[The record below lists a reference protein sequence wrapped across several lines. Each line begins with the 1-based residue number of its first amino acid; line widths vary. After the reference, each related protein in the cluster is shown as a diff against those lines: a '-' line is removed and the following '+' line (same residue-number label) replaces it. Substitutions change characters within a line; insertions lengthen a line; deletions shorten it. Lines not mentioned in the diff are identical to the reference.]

1 MSLKKLF
8 LIAALKDMMTLIFA
22 LLVLCLSFVFASQAE
37 ARLIDAELS
46 PVASRTHKAV
56 HLPTGCLASVVVDR
70 GRVIRAAITELE
82 CLPEGVRGDTV
93 PGTRFDFRL
102 TKPWVSR

>member
-8 LIAALKDMMTLIFA
+8 LIVALKDMVTLILA
-22 LLVLCLSFVFASQAE
+22 VLVLSLSLVFASQAE
-37 ARLIDAELS
+37 ARLIAPELP
-46 PVASRTHKAV
+46 PVPSSTHQAV

-70 GRVIRAAITELE
+70 GRVIRAAITDPE
-82 CLPEGVRGDTV
+82 CLPKGIRGRTV